1 MREEYK
7 KELAELKVRMEKAE
21 KFAEKLTIF
30 TNRIIEQKITGEE
43 EGIDFGSYYKNL
55 PLTWGINRFFHNT
68 TKNITNYGST
78 EIINKYLF
86 HLYFNTLILYDSHAK
101 YEIEKLADKAF
112 FFDSF
117 NTTFYVEDED
127 IESFLNAACL
137 WYEEAKKK
145 AQKDKQE
152 RRVEQLKKELELLE
166 VQNDD

>member
-21 KFAEKLTIF
+21 KFAEKLPIF
-30 TNRIIEQKITGEE
+30 TNRIIERKITGEE
-43 EGIDFGSYYKNL
+43 KGIDFGSYYKNL
-55 PLTWGINRFFHNT
+55 PLTGGISRCFHNT
-68 TKNITNYGST
+68 TKNITNYSST

-86 HLYFNTLILYDSHAK
+86 HVYFNTFYLYDSHEK
-101 YEIEKLADKAF
+101 YGIEKLADKAF
-112 FFDSF
+112 FFDSL

-145 AQKDKQE
+145 AQKHKQE
-152 RRVEQLKKELELLE
+152 IRVKQLKKELRELGVE
-166 VQNDD
+166 DE